1 MWTQTQLAYLA
12 GILDGEG
19 SIYIQS
25 RIRNNSINYFPRFQ
39 VVNTNQDLLNWIKEI
54 FGGTVY
60 EKPRK
65 HLNPKWKMQYEW
77 FSNRE
82 QLDKILPLLVPF
94 LIIKKKHAEIMLE
107 FRKTFLTRETYKVP
121 KETNEF
127 RKDCLEKLK
136 ALNKRGNF

>member
-25 RIRNNSINYFPRFQ
+25 RNRNNSINYFPRFQ
-39 VVNTNQDLLNWIKEI
+39 IVNTNKELLDWVKEI
-54 FGGTVY
+54 FGGIVY

-65 HLNPKWKMQYEW
+65 HLNPNWRMQYEW
-77 FSNRE
+77 FSTRE
-82 QLDKILPLLVPF
+82 QIDQILPLIIPF
-94 LIIKKKHAEIMLE
+94 LIIKKKHAEVMLE
-107 FRKTFLTRETYKVP
+107 FRKTFLNKKSFKIS
-121 KETNEF
+121 KEINEF
-127 RKDCLEKLK
+127 RKDCLTQLK